1 MALLRLLRSQARR
14 NHPMPSYSQS
24 LPLHSLHFHRFLSSS
39 DAADSPP
46 PSTDPPPP
54 KPSPLV
60 NLQPVSYAVKPEA
73 DAPQPPAG
81 RSPSPNDNPQDL
93 RPSWTREDA
102 RYVKNA
108 MPSVAPVAYPSRVA
122 PLPEDKPVV
131 DTAEGGKKEELDLER
146 RKIDQNRNR
155 AMRTFAFKA
164 EEELE
169 RVPFP
174 TLIKVE
180 KKKKVKEVYDLDEA
194 IKLVKANA
202 KRNFEETVE
211 AHARLGISQR
221 RTDLS
226 VNGTTTLPHGT
237 GKVVKVAV
245 FAQGS
250 AADEAKGAGAHI
262 VGAADL
268 AEGILNG
275 TVKIDDFDTCIATP
289 QMIPHIQ
296 KLARVLG
303 KHGLFP
309 NAKRGTIV
317 SDVAKAVEEARRGR
331 ISFRMDKTSNVHVGL
346 GKVTYADDK
355 LRENIGTFV
364 NALLLAK
371 PAGLKKTSKYAGY
384 VNSFHLCSTMGPGFA
399 VSIESLAKAADQIS
413 RLQVK

>member
-194 IKLVKANA
+194 IKLVK
-202 KRNFEETVE
+202 
-211 AHARLGISQR
+211 
-221 RTDLS
+221 
-226 VNGTTTLPHGT
+226 
-237 GKVVKVAV
+237 VVKVAV

>member
-194 IKLVKANA
+194 IKLVK
-202 KRNFEETVE
+202 
-211 AHARLGISQR
+211 
-221 RTDLS
+221 S

>member
-1 MALLRLLRSQARR
+1 MALMRLFLSQSRQR
-14 NHPMPSYSQS
+14 HPISSSFQS
-24 LPLHSLHFHRFLSSS
+24 LPLLSIRFLSSTS
-39 DAADSPP
+39 DAADSLPP
-46 PSTDPPPP
+46 TEQPTP
-54 KPSPLV
+54 KPSPSVLV
-60 NLQPVSYAVKPEA
+60 QPVSYAVKPAA
-73 DAPQPPAG
+73 DSERQSSSPHPPLG
-81 RSPSPNDNPQDL
+81 RSPAINGNP
-93 RPSWTREDA
+93 
-102 RYVKNA
+102 
-108 MPSVAPVAYPSRVA
+108 
-122 PLPEDKPVV
+122 
-131 DTAEGGKKEELDLER
+131 EE
-146 RKIDQNRNR
+146 
-155 AMRTFAFKA
+155 
-164 EEELE
+164 
-169 RVPFP
+169 
-174 TLIKVE
+174 
-180 KKKKVKEVYDLDEA
+180 
-194 IKLVKANA
+194 ANA

-245 FAQGS
+245 FAQGT
-250 AADEAKGAGAHI
+250 AADEAKAAGAYI

-275 TVKIDDFDTCIATP
+275 TVKIDEFDTCIATP

-346 GKVTYADDK
+346 GKEDK
-355 LRENIGTFV
+355 LRENNGAFCQ
-364 NALLLAK
+364 ALLLAK

-384 VNSFHLCSTMGPGFA
+384 VNSFHLCSTMGPGYA